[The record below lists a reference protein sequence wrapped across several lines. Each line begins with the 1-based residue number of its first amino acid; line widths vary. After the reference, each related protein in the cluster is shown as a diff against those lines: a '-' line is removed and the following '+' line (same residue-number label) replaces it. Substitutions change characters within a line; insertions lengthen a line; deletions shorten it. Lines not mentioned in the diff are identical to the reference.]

1 METSSSSEESDG
13 EAKNDTVRRMDS
25 SNPFVR
31 LSTFGK
37 LKQVVTSYKDD
48 KLDTTDNRI
57 LRGLFRKH
65 LRDFDEHQE
74 VSWNNLSL
82 LSRMTRGV
90 EFTPGGPTGGPKHQ
104 ESMTTSNIPS
114 SEIINS

>member
-1 METSSSSEESDG
+1 
-13 EAKNDTVRRMDS
+13 MDS
-25 SNPFVR
+25 NNPFVR

-37 LKQVVTSYKDD
+37 LKQVVSSYKDD

-74 VSWNNLSL
+74 VSWKNLTL
-82 LSRMTRGV
+82 QTRMTRGV
-90 EFTPGGPTGGPKHQ
+90 GLTPVGAMGGG
-104 ESMTTSNIPS
+104 
-114 SEIINS
+114 